1 MTDGNQVCNDAA
13 AGIAGAR
20 LALLASFAWLTWLAW
35 CAWDVACIKAMFK
48 TRHYHYAL
56 P

>member
-1 MTDGNQVCNDAA
+1 MTDGNQVCNDVA

-20 LALLASFAWLTWLAW
+20 LAWFAWLTWLAW
-35 CAWDVACIKAMFK
+35 CAWDIARIKAMFK
-48 TRHYHYAL
+48 TRHYHHAL